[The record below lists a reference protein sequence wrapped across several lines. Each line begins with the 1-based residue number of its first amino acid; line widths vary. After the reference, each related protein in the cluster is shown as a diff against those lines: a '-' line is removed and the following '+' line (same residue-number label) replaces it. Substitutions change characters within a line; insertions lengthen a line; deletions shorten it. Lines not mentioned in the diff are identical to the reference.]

1 MLGAVSPFS
10 HRPRVLSLTLLL
22 LGLPFGSA
30 AAADDL
36 AGIKPGEVVPRVV
49 TRASVDQQYSLY
61 LPSAYTREKR
71 WPALVVLD
79 PRGRAVMALELFRAA
94 AERHGYVVLSSYQS
108 RSDTA
113 WAVTT
118 EALKALLEETEQR
131 YSIDPGRI
139 YLAGLSGTSRAAW
152 AYAHL
157 LSATVAG
164 VVAVAGAR
172 PHTIDID
179 DSEVGFDYFGITGA
193 TDFNHRE
200 MVELSLELVETGAD
214 HRLEIFDGGHSWPP
228 PALAGS
234 AIDWFQLQA
243 MRAGEVPLENE
254 FIDRQLEQSIDR
266 FESSREIL
274 ERVRRCQ
281 DICRD
286 FAGLRD
292 VDSYP
297 PRCNELAEGKEYKQ
311 AVAKRRRI
319 FDQEKIYVHR
329 RLGPW
334 LAKFHRDDEAPPTV
348 SRSLIELQIRS
359 LQKRAKSPNDVQ
371 GANSAQR
378 LIDDVYATAAYY
390 LPRDMRDAGNLDRAA
405 LSLQVAIEV
414 DPARRRAYWALAETY
429 AEAGRKKSAFET
441 LRQAIALGR
450 VDYDRLTTDA
460 SWQPLRED
468 AAWAEILRLAEAAA
482 D

>member
-1 MLGAVSPFS
+1 MSAFS
-10 HRPRVLSLTLLL
+10 HRPRVLTLILLL
-22 LGLPFGSA
+22 VFPLGSA
-30 AAADDL
+30 VAADSPAVTKL
-36 AGIKPGEVVPRVV
+36 GEVVPRVA

-61 LPSAYTREKR
+61 LPSAYTLEKC
-71 WPALVVLD
+71 WPALIVLD

-131 YSIDPGRI
+131 YSIDPQRV

-157 LSATVAG
+157 LSGRVAG
-164 VVAVAGAR
+164 VVGVAGAR
-172 PHTIDID
+172 PHTIEID
-179 DSEVGFDYFGITGA
+179 DSYVGFDYFGITGR

-200 MVELSLELVETGAD
+200 MVELSLELVEADAD
-214 HRLEIFDGGHSWPP
+214 HHLEIFDGGHSWPP
-228 PALAGS
+228 PELAGS
-234 AIDWFQLQA
+234 ALDWFQLQA
-243 MRAGEVPLENE
+243 MRSGQVPTDIE
-254 FIDRQLEQSIDR
+254 FVDSQLEQAIAR

-286 FAGLRD
+286 FEGFRD
-292 VDSYP
+292 VSSYP
-297 PRCNELAEGKEYKQ
+297 PRCRELVEGKDYKR
-311 AVAKRRRI
+311 AVARRSKI

-334 LAKFHRDDEAPPTV
+334 LAKFHRDDQTPPTV

-359 LQKRAKSPNDVQ
+359 LQKRATSPDDAQ
-371 GANSAQR
+371 DADSAQR

-390 LPRDMRDAGNLDRAA
+390 LPRDMQEAGNLDRAA

-414 DPARRRAYWALAETY
+414 DPARRRAYWALAEIY

-450 VDYDRLTTDA
+450 VDYDRLTTDP
-460 SWQPLRED
+460 SWQLLRQD
-468 AAWAEILRLAEAAA
+468 TAWEEILRLAEAAV